1 MKQKNKTAVAIT
13 TAKDA
18 LALVA
23 STAEK
28 IVVRSANNERNIKA
42 KYASFHDGVALGMSG
57 RILSL
62 KEYEETYGKR
72 MTPEALALS
81 YEAIQGRMNTLGIEA
96 LDRQSKAVADGKRKV
111 TRIFANL
118 SNGRTIV
125 ETITTNKMVDIEAV
139 VEETKVNGKAVVT
152 AEQAQAIARNLARYK
167 LA

>member
-1 MKQKNKTAVAIT
+1 MKSKQVAIS

-28 IVVRSANNERNIKA
+28 IIVRKGNTERAIKP

-57 RILSL
+57 RILSQ
-62 KEYEETYGKR
+62 KTYDEAFGKR
-72 MTPEALALS
+72 MTPEALTLS
-81 YEAIQGRMNTLGIEA
+81 YQAIQEKMNTLGVDA
-96 LDRQSKAVADGKRKV
+96 LNRQSKAVEAGKRKV

-125 ETITTNKMVDIEAV
+125 ETITTNKMIDIEAV
-139 VEETKVNGKAVVT
+139 VEETKLNGKACVS
-152 AEQAQAIARNLARYK
+152 AEQAQAIARNLARHK

>member
-1 MKQKNKTAVAIT
+1 MKSKQVAIS
-13 TAKDA
+13 TAKGA

-28 IVVRSANNERNIKA
+28 IIVRKGNTERAIKA

-57 RILSL
+57 RILSQ
-62 KEYEETYGKR
+62 KAYDEAYGKR

-81 YEAIQGRMNTLGIEA
+81 YQAIQEKMNTLGVDA
-96 LDRQSKAVADGKRKV
+96 LNRQSKAVGDGKRKV

-125 ETITTNKMVDIEAV
+125 ETITTDKALDIEAV
-139 VEETKVNGKAVVT
+139 VEETKLNGKACVT
-152 AEQAQAIARNLARYK
+152 AEQAQAIARNLARHK

>member
-1 MKQKNKTAVAIT
+1 MKSKQVAIS

-28 IVVRSANNERNIKA
+28 IVVRSANSERNIKA

-57 RILSL
+57 RILSQ
-62 KEYEETYGKR
+62 KKYDEVYGKR

-81 YEAIQGRMNTLGIEA
+81 YQAIQAKMDTLGIDA
-96 LDRQSKAVADGKRKV
+96 LKRQSKAVEDGKRKV

-139 VEETKVNGKAVVT
+139 VEETKLHGKACVS
-152 AEQAQAIARNLARYK
+152 AEQAQAIARNLARHK

>member
-1 MKQKNKTAVAIT
+1 MKHKNKTSVAIS

-28 IVVRSANNERNIKA
+28 IVVRSANSERGIKA

-57 RILSL
+57 RILSQ
-62 KEYEETYGKR
+62 KKYEEVFGKR
-72 MTPEALALS
+72 MTPEALTAS

-96 LDRQSKAVADGKRKV
+96 LDRQSKAVQDGKRKV

-139 VEETKVNGKAVVT
+139 VEETKLNGKACVS